1 MGELIE
7 LFLGLVISF
16 NRLPIITFRNEE
28 LSSLIVLL
36 VSKNKSGFRLLWFL
50 GNFNFLAI
58 LNLLPLTLLLDS
70 DGDVDS
76 RSVFGELSS
85 SLEEGWT
92 EMLDDDLFLVNSLD
106 KALLVLVVELVRF
119 DENEVFVFSFLKV
132 LKSTLA
138 ICELD
143 GAPRIFVDVKAF
155 DCLNIDEPGD
165 SCLGTS
171 DIEQIS

>member
-36 VSKNKSGFRLLWFL
+36 VSKNKSGFQLLWFL
-50 GNFNFLAI
+50 KNFNFLAI

-70 DGDVDS
+70 DGNVDS

-138 ICELD
+138 IC
-143 GAPRIFVDVKAF
+143 
-155 DCLNIDEPGD
+155 
-165 SCLGTS
+165 
-171 DIEQIS
+171 

>member
-16 NRLPIITFRNEE
+16 NRLPLITFRNEE

-132 LKSTLA
+132 LKSTLV
-138 ICELD
+138 IC
-143 GAPRIFVDVKAF
+143 
-155 DCLNIDEPGD
+155 
-165 SCLGTS
+165 
-171 DIEQIS
+171 